1 MVSVPTSVENEYQD
15 RLAALKQA
23 LSGEFR
29 GELMAGPFSRMLYAT
44 DASIYQQSPLLVAVP
59 REPEDMEIL
68 LRACHRCEV
77 PLVPRGGGT
86 SLAGQAV
93 GAGVAVDTSKY
104 LNRLL
109 RVVPEESWC
118 EVEPGLVLTHLNT
131 QLAATGLMFA
141 PDPATAEHA
150 TLGGAIAN
158 NSSGTRS
165 VLYGKTVDHVEAL
178 TFLCGLGEL
187 HQFRPLSRES
197 LERVM
202 EGGGRSAELTRKL
215 VRLVKNNAE
224 LVADRFPKI
233 LRRVS
238 GYNLDELLRGLHALE
253 WGVPDFQGQRA
264 PLAPPITSFNPAKL
278 IVGSEGSL
286 GLITRARLHLTPRP
300 KARGLLVSH
309 YRGLKEALLGNAVLM
324 ETGPA
329 ASELMDKM
337 LLDLARTQLSISRRM
352 GFLEGEPEA
361 VVLTEYFGENR
372 AEVVSKLGAAAK
384 LLASHGSSYASPYFT
399 EESEMTRIWQVRK
412 AGLPLLLGLPG
423 GRKPIAFV
431 EDTAVDPSRLVEYV
445 ERFDQIVRRHGTTAA
460 YYAHASVGCLHI
472 RPLLD
477 LRRPEEVATMEALSA
492 EISDLVIEFGGSMSG
507 EHGDGLAR
515 GIWNEKLFGP
525 VVYEL
530 FREVKNLFDPKGLLN
545 PGKVVD
551 SPPMTESLRQGVGY
565 QPKEVET
572 ELDWGREGGFL
583 TAVELCNGAGVCR
596 KTERGT
602 MCPSFM
608 VTGDEEHSTRG
619 RSNLL
624 RAILTGRLPVEEL
637 HGPRLQQALDLCLE
651 CKACKSECPSG
662 VDVAKMKFEVTS
674 GYYKTHRVPWRV
686 QAFARADLMSRFGS
700 ALAPVSNWI
709 LGSPLKPLVQH
720 LVGLAPERDFPTFAR
735 QNFWDWWRPH
745 EGRQKD
751 PARPRVVL
759 FVDTFNGYL
768 EPWVAQAAVTVLER
782 LGYAVTIADR
792 NCCGRPMISK
802 GLSDLARR
810 HAVDNLNRL
819 RRFIADEI
827 PIVGLEPSCISALR
841 DDYFSLID
849 DPDLLPLSKLCMT
862 FEEFLQDKELPL
874 AEGAPP
880 LLLHGHCH
888 QKALVGNEPSLR
900 LLGKLPGAEV
910 AECDSGCCGMAGSF
924 GYEKEHY
931 ELSKAMAFRKLIPA
945 AVSTHRRGG
954 RVVAAGISCRQ
965 QIKAFTDRVAL
976 HPAEVLAAHLVE
988 RPLHE

>member
-1 MVSVPTSVENEYQD
+1 MPAKSPPKAEYEEK
-15 RLAALKQA
+15 LGALREA
-23 LSGEFR
+23 LSSNFR
-29 GELMAGPFSRMLYAT
+29 GELSSDSFVRTLYAS
-44 DASIYQQSPLLVAVP
+44 DASVYQKTPILVAVP
-59 REPEDMEIL
+59 REPEDLEIL
-68 LRACHRCEV
+68 VRACRRCEV
-77 PLVPRGGGT
+77 PLTPRGGGT

-93 GAGVAVDTSKY
+93 GSGVAVDTSKY

-109 RVVPEESWC
+109 RVVPEENWC
-118 EVEPGLVLTHLNT
+118 EVEPGLVISHLNS

-141 PDPATAEHA
+141 PDPATSEHA

-165 VLYGKTVDHVEAL
+165 VLYGKTVDHVAAL
-178 TFLCGLGEL
+178 TFLCGRGDL
-187 HQFRPLSRES
+187 HQFRPLSS
-197 LERVM
+197 DGLERQL
-202 EGGGRSAELTRKL
+202 EGSGPTSGLIRSLAS
-215 VRLVKNNAE
+215 LVKSNAE
-224 LVADRFPKI
+224 LIASRYPKI

-238 GYNLDELLRGLHALE
+238 GYNLDELLRGLHAVG
-253 WGVPDFQGQRA
+253 WDVPAFEGERA
-264 PLAPPITSFNPAKL
+264 PLAPLIEDFNPAKL

-286 GLITRARLHLTPRP
+286 GLITRARLHLTPKP
-300 KARGLLVSH
+300 KFRGLLVSH
-309 YRGLKEALLGNAVLM
+309 YKGLREALLGNAVLM
-324 ETGPA
+324 TTNPA
-329 ASELMDKM
+329 ASELLDKM
-337 LLDLARTQLSISRRM
+337 VLDLARSQLSISRLM
-352 GFLEGEPEA
+352 GFLQGEPQA
-361 VVLTEYFGENR
+361 VVLTEYFGESR
-372 AEVVSKLGAAAK
+372 AEVQHKLESAAK
-384 LLASHGSSYASPYFT
+384 VLDRDQTSYAHPWFT
-399 EESEMTRIWQVRK
+399 DEADMTRIWQVRK
-412 AGLPLLLGLPG
+412 AGLPLLLGMPG
-423 GRKPIAFV
+423 GRKPIAFI

-445 ERFDQIVRRHGTTAA
+445 DRFDEIVKRHGTTAA

-477 LRRPEEVATMEALSA
+477 LREPDEVAKMQAISE
-492 EISDLVIEFGGSMSG
+492 EISDLVVEFGGSMSG

-515 GIWNEKLFGP
+515 GAWNEKQFGQ
-525 VVYEL
+525 VLYQL
-530 FREVKNLFDPKGLLN
+530 FREVKRLFDPEGILN
-545 PGKVVD
+545 PGMVVD
-551 SPPMTESLRQGVGY
+551 SPPITESLRQGEGY
-565 QPKEVET
+565 RPQDVQT
-572 ELDWGREGGFL
+572 ELDWSREGGFL
-583 TAVELCNGAGVCR
+583 SAVELCNGAGVCR
-596 KTERGT
+596 KTTRGT

-624 RAILTGRLPVEEL
+624 RAVLTGRLPAEEL

-651 CKACKSECPSG
+651 CKACKSECPSS
-662 VDVAKMKFEVTS
+662 VDVSKMKFEVMS
-674 GYYKTHRVPWRV
+674 GYYKSHRVPWRV

-700 ALAPVSNWI
+700 ALAPVSNW
-709 LGSPLKPLVQH
+709 LLNSPLKPLISH
-720 LVGLAPERDFPTFAR
+720 LVGVAPERDFPNFAR
-735 QNFWDWWRPH
+735 QNFWDWWTRH
-745 EGRQKD
+745 ESQ
-751 PARPRVVL
+751 PIQPNSSRVVL

-810 HAVDNLNRL
+810 HALDNVNRL

-827 PIVGLEPSCISALR
+827 PIIGLEPSCISALR

-849 DPDLLPLSKLCMT
+849 DPDLPALAKLCVT

-874 AEGAPP
+874 VEGAPP

-888 QKALVGNEPSLR
+888 QKALVGNGPSLR

-910 AECDSGCCGMAGSF
+910 VDCDSGCCGMAGSF

-931 ELSKAMAFRKLIPA
+931 ELSKAMAYRKLIPA
-945 AVSTHRRGG
+945 VDSTHRRGG

-965 QIKAFTDRVAL
+965 QIRAFSDKAAL

-988 RPLHE
+988 RPRHE

>member
-1 MVSVPTSVENEYQD
+1 MSMSTEAQAQYQEK
-15 RLAALKQA
+15 LSALKQELA
-23 LSGEFR
+23 NNFR
-29 GELMAGPFSRMLYAT
+29 GELSSEPFSRTLYAS
-44 DASIYQQSPLLVAVP
+44 DASIYQQTPLMVAVP
-59 REPEDMEIL
+59 SEPEDLEVL
-68 LRACHRCEV
+68 LRACLACEV
-77 PLVPRGGGT
+77 PLTPRGGGT

-93 GAGVAVDTSKY
+93 GRGVAVDTSKY

-118 EVEPGLVLTHLNT
+118 EAEPGLVISKLNSE
-131 QLAATGLMFA
+131 LAASGLMFA

-150 TLGGAIAN
+150 TVGGVVAN
-158 NSSGTRS
+158 NASGARS

-178 TFLCGLGEL
+178 TVLCGLGEL
-187 HQFRPLSRES
+187 HQFRPMSRQAV
-197 LERVM
+197 ERAM
-202 EGGGRSAELTRKL
+202 EGSGRGASLIRKA

-224 LVADRFPKI
+224 LIAERFPKI

-238 GYNLDELLRGLHALE
+238 GYNLDELLRGLHAVG
-253 WGVPDFQGQRA
+253 WDVPDFQGARA
-264 PLAPPITSFNPAKL
+264 PLAPPVEAFNPAKL

-286 GLITRARLHLTPRP
+286 GLVTRARLRLTPRP

-309 YRGLKEALLGNAVLM
+309 YRSLREALLGNSVLM

-329 ASELMDKM
+329 ASELLDEMI
-337 LLDLARTQLSISRRM
+337 LDLARNQLSLSRCM
-352 GFLEGEPEA
+352 DFLQGEPEA
-361 VVLTEYFGENR
+361 VVLTEYFGENH
-372 AEVVSKLGAAAK
+372 AEVVSKLNAAAK
-384 LLASHGSSYASPYFT
+384 LLTAHGSSYSHPYFT
-399 EESEMTRIWQVRK
+399 DEAQMSRIWQVRK

-431 EDTAVDPSRLVEYV
+431 EDTAVEPSRLVEYV
-445 ERFDQIVRRHGTTAA
+445 ERFDEIVKKHGTRAA

-477 LRRPEEVATMEALSA
+477 LRRPEEVATMERISA
-492 EISDLVIEFGGSMSG
+492 EVCDLVLEFEGAMSG
-507 EHGDGLAR
+507 EHGDGMAR
-515 GIWNEKLFGP
+515 GSWNEKLFGP
-525 VVYEL
+525 ILYGL
-530 FREVKNLFDPKGLLN
+530 FQEIKTLFDPQGILN

-551 SPPMTESLRQGVGY
+551 SAAMTESLRQGEGY
-565 QPKEVET
+565 RPVEVAT
-572 ELDWGREGGFL
+572 DLDWSAEGGFL
-583 TAVELCNGAGVCR
+583 SAVELCNGAGVCR

-619 RSNLL
+619 RANLL
-624 RAILTGRLPVEEL
+624 RAVLTGRLPAEEL
-637 HGPRLQQALDLCLE
+637 HGARLQQALDLCLE

-674 GYYKTHRVPWRV
+674 GYYRDHRVPWRV

-700 ALAPVSNWI
+700 ALAPVSNWV
-709 LGSPLKPLVQH
+709 LNSPLKPVISH
-720 LVGLAPERDFPTFAR
+720 LVGIAPERNFPTFAR
-735 QNFWDWWRPH
+735 QNFWDWWRRH
-745 EGRQKD
+745 EGRRQGPD
-751 PARPRVVL
+751 RPRVVL

-810 HAVDNLNRL
+810 HAMDNVNRL
-819 RRFIADEI
+819 RRFVADEI
-827 PIVGLEPSCISALR
+827 PIVGLEPSCMSALR

-874 AEGAPP
+874 TEGAPP
-880 LLLHGHCH
+880 LLLHDHCH
-888 QKALVGNEPSLR
+888 QKALVGNGPSLA
-900 LLGKLPGAEV
+900 LLAKLPGAEV
-910 AECDSGCCGMAGSF
+910 VECDSGCCGMAGSF

-965 QIKAFTDRVAL
+965 QIRSFTDRVAL

-988 RPLHE
+988 RSPHE